1 MKKITFAILS
11 TMLMATSVAS
21 ADVEDFE
28 IIRNSIPKEEMYQ
41 REGEPALSLAA
52 QSRQSFNK
60 KSCETASE
68 EEEHIGVGTRAMSHS
83 DYVKHQEERA
93 SKDQEE
99 PEKLG
104 LTEEPSLKLVE
115 KSIDQKNIVP
125 KKVFYTSHEGAYH
138 RPIAVTIFGEQVTLE
153 DGSVWTVSSWDQW
166 KTLDWLTTDT
176 ILVMQNKWLFSS
188 YKFMLVNQN
197 TGKEVECNLTLGPI
211 YSGAYTH
218 WIIAIDYLNCEV
230 ILEDGSIWQVDPF
243 DYTVMKKWMINDTLI
258 IGINESSCVYH
269 PNILIN
275 VNMLN
280 YSCGICIN

>member
-1 MKKITFAILS
+1 MKRITFAMISTILV
-11 TMLMATSVAS
+11 ATSLVS
-21 ADVEDFE
+21 ADVVDFE
-28 IIRNSIPKEEMYQ
+28 MTNNIFPKEELYQ
-41 REGEPALSLAA
+41 RQGESTTSLAA
-52 QSRQSFNK
+52 QARQNFEK
-60 KSCETASE
+60 KSLEKETE
-68 EEEHIGVGTRAMSHS
+68 DERIEVGSRSMPHS

-93 SKDQEE
+93 AKDLEE
-99 PEKLG
+99 TEQLA
-104 LTEEPSLKLVE
+104 LTEDSSLKLVE
-115 KSIDQKNIVP
+115 KAFSQKDLVP

-153 DGSVWTVSSWDQW
+153 DGSIWTVSSWDQW

-197 TGKEVECNLTLGPI
+197 TGKEIECNLTLGPI
-211 YSGAYTH
+211 YLGAYTH
-218 WIIAIDYLNCEV
+218 WIVAIDYLNCEV
-230 ILEDGSIWQVDPF
+230 LLEDGSVWQVDPF
-243 DYTVMKKWMINDTLI
+243 DYTIMKSWMIHDTVI

>member
-1 MKKITFAILS
+1 MKKTTFAMVS
-11 TMLMATSVAS
+11 TMFLAAS
-21 ADVEDFE
+21 LCTADVVDFE
-28 IIRNSIPKEEMYQ
+28 IKGNSLPKEELYQ
-41 REGEPALSLAA
+41 RQGESTPSLAA
-52 QSRQSFNK
+52 QAQQNIQQ
-60 KSCETASE
+60 KSLEAE
-68 EEEHIGVGTRAMSHS
+68 NEEEHIEVGARSMSHS

-93 SKDQEE
+93 AKDKEGEQE
-99 PEKLG
+99 L
-104 LTEEPSLKLVE
+104 LSTEDSSLELVQ
-115 KSIDQKNIVP
+115 KSFNTKDIIP

-153 DGSVWTVSSWDQW
+153 DGSVWSVSSWDQW

-197 TGKEVECNLTLGPI
+197 TGKEIECNLTLGPI

-230 ILEDGSIWQVDPF
+230 ILEDGSIWQIDPF
-243 DYTVMKKWMINDTLI
+243 DYTVMRKWMISDTVI